1 MLLELQQPDKALVEF
16 EAVLRG
22 APNRF
27 NALYGAA
34 KAADRAGDRK
44 RAQSLFA
51 KLIEIAPEGERAEL
65 SEARAYSAR

>member
-1 MLLELQQPDKALVEF
+1 VEF

-22 APNRF
+22 APNRL

-51 KLIEIAPEGERAEL
+51 QLIEIAPDGERAEL
-65 SEARAYSAR
+65 KEARTYGAR